1 MIKLE
6 NVSFKYKNSEHIV
19 LDNLNFSINDG
30 EVLAIVGQNG
40 SGKSTIGRLISG
52 ITKLKDGHI
61 FIDDLDIS
69 KKSNKGLI
77 RDKIG
82 IVFQNPENQIIF
94 NNIYDELAFS
104 LKGLDKTEID
114 ERVDTALKQ
123 VGMFD
128 YKNRDLY
135 SLSLGQKQRIIIA
148 EVLAQHPK
156 YIIFDEPTTMLDG
169 LGKELVYDII
179 ANLRKQ
185 GYTIICITNLADE
198 ILLADRTLVLKE
210 GKIACEIAKNDL
222 LKNGSLLTQLGIK
235 LPTLLKILIELNNV
249 GIVFDLKNFSV
260 DDFVHCLEERLKWKI

>member
-6 NVSFKYKNSEHIV
+6 NVSFKYRNSEHIV
-19 LDNLNFSINDG
+19 LDNLSFSINDG
-30 EVLAIVGQNG
+30 EVIAIVGQNG

-52 ITKLKDGHI
+52 IAKLKQGNI

-69 KKSNKGLI
+69 QKNNRKLI
-77 RDKIG
+77 RDKVG

-104 LKGLDKTEID
+104 LSGCDKFEIE
-114 ERVDTALKQ
+114 ERVSTALKQ

-169 LGKELVYDII
+169 IGKELVYDII
-179 ANLRKQ
+179 SYLKDLRL
-185 GYTIICITNLADE
+185 YY
-198 ILLADRTLVLKE
+198 
-210 GKIACEIAKNDL
+210 
-222 LKNGSLLTQLGIK
+222 
-235 LPTLLKILIELNNV
+235 
-249 GIVFDLKNFSV
+249 FMFY
-260 DDFVHCLEERLKWKI
+260 

>member
-6 NVSFKYKNSEHIV
+6 NVSFKYRNSEHIV
-19 LDNLNFSINDG
+19 LYNLSFSINDG
-30 EVLAIVGQNG
+30 EVIAIVGQNG

-52 ITKLKDGHI
+52 IAKLKQGNI

-69 KKSNKGLI
+69 QKNNRKLI
-77 RDKIG
+77 RDKVG

-104 LKGLDKTEID
+104 LSGCDKFEIE
-114 ERVDTALKQ
+114 ERVSTALKQ

-169 LGKELVYDII
+169 IGKELVYDII
-179 ANLRKQ
+179 R
-185 GYTIICITNLADE
+185 E
-198 ILLADRTLVLKE
+198 LKE
-210 GKIACEIAKNDL
+210 L
-222 LKNGSLLTQLGIK
+222 
-235 LPTLLKILIELNNV
+235 
-249 GIVFDLKNFSV
+249 
-260 DDFVHCLEERLKWKI
+260 RLYYYMYY

>member
-1 MIKLE
+1 MMIKLE
-6 NVSFKYKNSEHIV
+6 NVSFKYRNSEHIV
-19 LDNLNFSINDG
+19 LDNLSFSINDG
-30 EVLAIVGQNG
+30 EVIAIVGQNG

-52 ITKLKDGHI
+52 IAKLKQGNI

-69 KKSNKGLI
+69 QKNNRKLI
-77 RDKIG
+77 RDKVG

-104 LKGLDKTEID
+104 LSGCDKFEIE
-114 ERVDTALKQ
+114 ERVSTALKQ

-169 LGKELVYDII
+169 IGKELVYDII
-179 ANLRKQ
+179 R
-185 GYTIICITNLADE
+185 E
-198 ILLADRTLVLKE
+198 LKE
-210 GKIACEIAKNDL
+210 L
-222 LKNGSLLTQLGIK
+222 
-235 LPTLLKILIELNNV
+235 
-249 GIVFDLKNFSV
+249 
-260 DDFVHCLEERLKWKI
+260 RLYYYMYY

>member
-6 NVSFKYKNSEHIV
+6 NVSFKYRNSEHIV
-19 LDNLNFSINDG
+19 LDNLSFSINDG
-30 EVLAIVGQNG
+30 EVIAIVGQNG

-52 ITKLKDGHI
+52 IAKLKHGNI

-69 KKSNKGLI
+69 QKNNRKLI
-77 RDKIG
+77 RDKVG

-104 LKGLDKTEID
+104 LSGCDKFEIE
-114 ERVDTALKQ
+114 ERVSTALKQ

-169 LGKELVYDII
+169 IGKELVYDII
-179 ANLRKQ
+179 R
-185 GYTIICITNLADE
+185 E
-198 ILLADRTLVLKE
+198 LKE
-210 GKIACEIAKNDL
+210 L
-222 LKNGSLLTQLGIK
+222 
-235 LPTLLKILIELNNV
+235 
-249 GIVFDLKNFSV
+249 
-260 DDFVHCLEERLKWKI
+260 RLYYYMYY

>member
-6 NVSFKYKNSEHIV
+6 NVSFKYRNSEHIV
-19 LDNLNFSINDG
+19 LDNLSFSINDG
-30 EVLAIVGQNG
+30 EVIAIVGQNG

-52 ITKLKDGHI
+52 IAKLKQGNI

-69 KKSNKGLI
+69 QKNNRKLI
-77 RDKIG
+77 RDKVG

-104 LKGLDKTEID
+104 LSGCDKFEIE
-114 ERVDTALKQ
+114 ERVSTALKQ

-169 LGKELVYDII
+169 IGKELVYDII
-179 ANLRKQ
+179 R
-185 GYTIICITNLADE
+185 E
-198 ILLADRTLVLKE
+198 LKE
-210 GKIACEIAKNDL
+210 L
-222 LKNGSLLTQLGIK
+222 
-235 LPTLLKILIELNNV
+235 
-249 GIVFDLKNFSV
+249 
-260 DDFVHCLEERLKWKI
+260 RLYYYMHY

>member
-6 NVSFKYKNSEHIV
+6 NVSFKYRNSEHIV
-19 LDNLNFSINDG
+19 LDNLSFSINDG
-30 EVLAIVGQNG
+30 EVIAIVGQNG

-52 ITKLKDGHI
+52 IAKLKQGNI

-69 KKSNKGLI
+69 QKNNRKLI
-77 RDKIG
+77 RDKVG

-104 LKGLDKTEID
+104 LSGCDKFEIE
-114 ERVDTALKQ
+114 ERVSTALKQ

-135 SLSLGQKQRIIIA
+135 SLSLGQKQRIILA

-169 LGKELVYDII
+169 IGKELVYDII
-179 ANLRKQ
+179 R
-185 GYTIICITNLADE
+185 E
-198 ILLADRTLVLKE
+198 LKE
-210 GKIACEIAKNDL
+210 L
-222 LKNGSLLTQLGIK
+222 
-235 LPTLLKILIELNNV
+235 
-249 GIVFDLKNFSV
+249 
-260 DDFVHCLEERLKWKI
+260 RLYYYMYY

>member
-6 NVSFKYKNSEHIV
+6 NVSFKYRNSEHIV
-19 LDNLNFSINDG
+19 LANLSFSINDG
-30 EVLAIVGQNG
+30 EVIAIVGQNG

-52 ITKLKDGHI
+52 IAKLKQGNI

-69 KKSNKGLI
+69 QKNNRKLI
-77 RDKIG
+77 RDKVG

-104 LKGLDKTEID
+104 LSGCDKFEIE
-114 ERVDTALKQ
+114 ERVSTALKQ

-169 LGKELVYDII
+169 IGKELVYDII
-179 ANLRKQ
+179 R
-185 GYTIICITNLADE
+185 E
-198 ILLADRTLVLKE
+198 LKE
-210 GKIACEIAKNDL
+210 L
-222 LKNGSLLTQLGIK
+222 
-235 LPTLLKILIELNNV
+235 
-249 GIVFDLKNFSV
+249 
-260 DDFVHCLEERLKWKI
+260 RLYYYMYY

>member
-6 NVSFKYKNSEHIV
+6 NVSFKYRNSEHIV
-19 LDNLNFSINDG
+19 LDNLSFSINDG
-30 EVLAIVGQNG
+30 EVIAIVGQNG

-52 ITKLKDGHI
+52 IAKLKQGNI

-69 KKSNKGLI
+69 QKNNRKLI
-77 RDKIG
+77 RDKVG

-104 LKGLDKTEID
+104 LSGCDKFEIE
-114 ERVDTALKQ
+114 ERVSTALKQ

-135 SLSLGQKQRIIIA
+135 SLSLGQKQMIIIA

-169 LGKELVYDII
+169 IGKELVYDII
-179 ANLRKQ
+179 R
-185 GYTIICITNLADE
+185 E
-198 ILLADRTLVLKE
+198 LKE
-210 GKIACEIAKNDL
+210 L
-222 LKNGSLLTQLGIK
+222 
-235 LPTLLKILIELNNV
+235 
-249 GIVFDLKNFSV
+249 
-260 DDFVHCLEERLKWKI
+260 RLYYYMYY

>member
-6 NVSFKYKNSEHIV
+6 NVSFKYRNSEHIV
-19 LDNLNFSINDG
+19 LDNLSFSINDG
-30 EVLAIVGQNG
+30 EVIAIVGQNG

-52 ITKLKDGHI
+52 ITKLKQGNI

-69 KKSNKGLI
+69 QKNNRKLI
-77 RDKIG
+77 RDKVG

-104 LKGLDKTEID
+104 LSGCDKLEIE
-114 ERVDTALKQ
+114 ERVSTALKQ

-169 LGKELVYDII
+169 IGKELVYDII
-179 ANLRKQ
+179 R
-185 GYTIICITNLADE
+185 E
-198 ILLADRTLVLKE
+198 LKE
-210 GKIACEIAKNDL
+210 L
-222 LKNGSLLTQLGIK
+222 
-235 LPTLLKILIELNNV
+235 
-249 GIVFDLKNFSV
+249 
-260 DDFVHCLEERLKWKI
+260 RLYYYMYY

>member
-1 MIKLE
+1 MIRLE
-6 NVSFKYKNSEHIV
+6 NISFKYKSSDHIV
-19 LDNLNFSINDG
+19 LNNLNFSVNDG
-30 EVLAIVGQNG
+30 EVVAIVGQNG

-52 ITKLKDGHI
+52 ITKLKNGHI
-61 FIDDLDIS
+61 FVDNLDIS
-69 KKSNKGLI
+69 QKNNGKLI
-77 RDKIG
+77 RDKVG

-104 LKGLDKTEID
+104 LKNLEKAEID
-114 ERVDTALKQ
+114 ERIDAALKQ
-123 VGMFD
+123 VGMFE

-169 LGKELVYDII
+169 CGKELVYNII
-179 ANLRKQ
+179 RDLKEK

-210 GKIACEIAKNDL
+210 GRIACEIAKKDL
-222 LKNGSLLTQLGIK
+222 LRSAPILSQMGIK
-235 LPTLLKILIELNNV
+235 LPTLLKILSELQCL
-249 GIVFDLKNFSV
+249 GINFDLNNFSV
-260 DDFVHCLEERLKWKI
+260 DEFVHCLEERLK